1 MKKKIR
7 RQKVNDAGYVVS
19 ITEVTVLLERDV
31 PSSGTRTTRLE
42 ITIFFYLEKSKTP
55 QKNDEVG
62 SMWKWSQHINMQGV
76 QRK

>member
-42 ITIFFYLEKSKTP
+42 ITIFFLFGKV
-55 QKNDEVG
+55 KNAPKE
-62 SMWKWSQHINMQGV
+62 
-76 QRK
+76 